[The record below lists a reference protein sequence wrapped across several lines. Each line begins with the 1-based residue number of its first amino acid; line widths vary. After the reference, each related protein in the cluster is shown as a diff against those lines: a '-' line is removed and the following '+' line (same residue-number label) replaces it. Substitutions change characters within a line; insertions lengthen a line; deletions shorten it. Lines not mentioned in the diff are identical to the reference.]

1 MKHDEQ
7 FMETIENVFKQFNIK
22 ERKII
27 FSRFFMFPN
36 QWLPRSKF
44 PDLPS
49 ENRRRD
55 ASGAARLMRRIRKK
69 SGIEQVALEF
79 SMKALLLLIEPRTLA
94 AWLSPE
100 ESPADRLLGVR

>member
-1 MKHDEQ
+1 
-7 FMETIENVFKQFNIK
+7 
-22 ERKII
+22 
-27 FSRFFMFPN
+27 
-36 QWLPRSKF
+36 
-44 PDLPS
+44 
-49 ENRRRD
+49 
-55 ASGAARLMRRIRKK
+55 MRRIRKK